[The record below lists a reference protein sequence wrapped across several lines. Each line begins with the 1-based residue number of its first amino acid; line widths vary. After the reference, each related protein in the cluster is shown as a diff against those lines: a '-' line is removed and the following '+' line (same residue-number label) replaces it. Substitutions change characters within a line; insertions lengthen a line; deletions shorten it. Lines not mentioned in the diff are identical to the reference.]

1 MYAAI
6 GVVISRHRLYDIVIL
21 INRTLLYASLTVSLA
36 AVAST
41 LAIAALFDP

>member
-6 GVVISRHRLYDIVIL
+6 GVSISRHRLYDIDIL
-21 INRTLLYASLTVSLA
+21 INRTLLYTSLAVSLA

-41 LAIAALFDP
+41 LAISALFNP